1 MCSLADGDLVRSADA
16 INSAAAAASPHH
28 QRIHQLQQQQQE
40 EDDDGRAM
48 LGSTHGSAGVTNNAA
63 AKHAVS

>member
-16 INSAAAAASPHH
+16 INSAAAASPHH
-28 QRIHQLQQQQQE
+28 QRIHQLQQQRQE

-63 AKHAVS
+63 DKHAVS